1 MPQDVFKGAAS
12 STRLTA
18 FIRTLHCA
26 EGTKNTAVAGP
37 GSHDKAAAQTFI
49 EIEAAVLGDFLG
61 MRVAACRTRDNG
73 FLSSHRQAE
82 AFMFTLETCFQSA
95 EVGNPVFDV

>member
-26 EGTKNTAVAGP
+26 EGTKDTAVAWP

-49 EIEAAVLGDFLG
+49 EIEAAVLGDFLS

-73 FLSSHRQAE
+73 FHSSHRR
-82 AFMFTLETCFQSA
+82 SA
-95 EVGNPVFDV
+95 RSFHVYSGSLLPVSRGGKSGF

>member
-1 MPQDVFKGAAS
+1 MPQDVFTGAAI

-18 FIRTLHCA
+18 FKRTLHCA

-37 GSHDKAAAQTFI
+37 GSHDKAATQTFI
-49 EIEAAVLGDFLG
+49 EIQAAVLGDLLG

-73 FLSSHRQAE
+73 FYSSHRRSGRS
-82 AFMFTLETCFQSA
+82 FHVCS
-95 EVGNPVFDV
+95 GNLLPVSRGGKSGF